1 MPQAS
6 GWALLGD
13 ALGGDSE
20 KSYQEG
26 LALGARTQDALAQAR
41 ERVSKAQAQAN
52 LASQLEAAGLDPNI
66 ARASATAL
74 TAGGGLG
81 DVLTMLGKDQERHFR
96 DIAGSADPN
105 VDTSARQR
113 ALAGV
118 ASGPIKP
125 FEAVGSHG
133 YADIMHPELGVQA
146 MPSGAGDSSGDAT
159 PIQVLRAFGFID
171 PATGRVVPG
180 KEQQAFDVMRT
191 TQRIIDM
198 GGVPG
203 AINANP
209 FSGSQSGLGDALAPP
224 TGTAPPVAPAG
235 PAPATAAPPAAA
247 RPAPAGAGGRGVTP
261 LASAGT
267 VAANAAEIAK
277 AKQLAGNQADQV
289 AQLPSVSVASADFEK
304 QVQDFIKD
312 PGFSSIYGRFA
323 GTDTGQGL
331 VGLAS
336 QEAANAQTRL
346 GQLKGQTF
354 IQSIQKMRGLGQL
367 SNQEGVKVETAFTRA
382 INTRQDPQAAQAAWN
397 EVISSTRR
405 LRLAM
410 AAQAYGHVYQSAEA
424 AQAAGLQPGTPM
436 AIMNPDGSFT
446 VGTWE

>member
-1 MPQAS
+1 MAQAS

-20 KSYQEG
+20 KSYQDG

-41 ERVSKAQAQAN
+41 ERVSKAQAQAD
-52 LASQLEAAGLDPNI
+52 LAAQLEASGLDPNI

-81 DVLTMLGKDQERHFR
+81 DVLTMLGRDQERRFR
-96 DIAGSADPN
+96 DIAGSADPT
-105 VDTSARQR
+105 VDTAARQR

-146 MPSGAGDSSGDAT
+146 MPAGAGDSSGDAT
-159 PIQVLRAFGFID
+159 AIQVMRAFGLLD
-171 PATGRVVPG
+171 PETGLVRPG
-180 KEQQAFDVMRT
+180 MERRAFDVMRT
-191 TQRIIDM
+191 TQRPIDV

-203 AINANP
+203 VIDANP
-209 FSGSQSGLGDALAPP
+209 YSGSQSGLGDALVPP
-224 TGTAPPVAPAG
+224 TGAAPPAAPTG
-235 PAPATAAPPAAA
+235 PASVTAALPAAA
-247 RPAPAGAGGRGVTP
+247 RPAPVGAGGRGVTP

-267 VAANAAEIAK
+267 VAANTAEIAK
-277 AKQLAGNQADQV
+277 AKALAGNQADQV

-304 QVQDFIKD
+304 QVQDFVRD
-312 PGFSSIYGRFA
+312 PGFASIYGRFA
-323 GTDTGQGL
+323 GTDTGQSL

-336 QEAANAQTRL
+336 QDAANAQSRL

-367 SNQEGVKVETAFTRA
+367 SNQEGSKVETAFTRA
-382 INTRQDPQAAQAAWN
+382 INTRQDPQAAQVAWG
-397 EVISSTRR
+397 EVLSSIRR

-410 AAQAYGHVYQSAEA
+410 AAQAYGHVYQSADA
-424 AQAAGLQPGTPM
+424 AQAAGLQAGTPM
-436 AIMNPDGSFT
+436 AVMNPDGSFT